1 MLNDDNRITALGQPL
16 QNLYQLMHIRRMQ
29 SRCGL
34 IQNID
39 RFACAFAAQ
48 LRCQLHAL
56 RFTAR
61 KRCGGLPKLHIGK
74 TDII

>member
-56 RFTAR
+56 RFTAG
-61 KRCGGLPKLHIGK
+61 KRCGGLPQLHIGK